1 MKTFK
6 QFTTSS
12 NGSLK
17 NTHIEHPEDSVLN
30 GDLSVLN
37 WFTEN
42 GKISA
47 KIDGAPAIVWGRN
60 PKTENFFVGTKS
72 VFNKRL
78 IKINESHEDID
89 RNHDGNV
96 ATILHECLDNLPRT
110 NNIYQG
116 DFIGFGGEDYY
127 QPNTITYYFPEK
139 VTQRIIIA
147 PHTEY
152 FAENDL
158 REASCQPLSRFRMD
172 DDTNRVLFVKPWVTI
187 DEHRDDIHEL
197 CKFARQ
203 MSTICEFPDYKQV
216 RRIKQHLNAC
226 IRADIELDDLTLEA
240 IASDNNCDVNVLR
253 LWKLVES
260 IKMDMFAYIDAE
272 NTVECYI
279 GEERCDH
286 EGYVLHNKYGTFKI
300 VNREGFSR
308 ANFNLV
314 REWD

>member
-30 GDLSVLN
+30 GDLTVLN

-60 PKTENFFVGTKS
+60 PRTENFFVGTKS

-89 RNHDGNV
+89 KNHVGNV

-110 NNIYQG
+110 DIIYQG
-116 DFIGFGGEDYY
+116 DFIGFGGEECY
-127 QPNTITYYFPEK
+127 QPNTITYYFPEEI
-139 VTQRIIIA
+139 TNNIIIA
-147 PHTEY
+147 PHTVY
-152 FAENDL
+152 TAENDL
-158 REASCQPLSRFRMD
+158 RESVVNNDAILNLQSND
-172 DDTNRVLFVKPWVTI
+172 NVLFVRPWVTI
-187 DEHRDDIHEL
+187 DEQRDDIHNL

-216 RRIKQHLNAC
+216 RRI
-226 IRADIELDDLTLEA
+226 
-240 IASDNNCDVNVLR
+240 
-253 LWKLVES
+253 
-260 IKMDMFAYIDAE
+260 
-272 NTVECYI
+272 
-279 GEERCDH
+279 
-286 EGYVLHNKYGTFKI
+286 
-300 VNREGFSR
+300 
-308 ANFNLV
+308 
-314 REWD
+314 

>member
-30 GDLSVLN
+30 GDLTVLN

-47 KIDGAPAIVWGRN
+47 KIDGSPAIVWGRN

-89 RNHDGNV
+89 KNHAGNV
-96 ATILHECLDNLPRT
+96 ATILHECFDNLPRT
-110 NNIYQG
+110 DTIYQG
-116 DFIGFGGEDYY
+116 DFIGFGGEECY
-127 QPNTITYYFPEK
+127 QPNTITYYFQEK
-139 VTQRIIIA
+139 VTNNIIIA
-147 PHTEY
+147 PHTVY
-152 FAENDL
+152 TAENDL
-158 REASCQPLSRFRMD
+158 REAVVDNDAILKLKSD
-172 DDTNRVLFVKPWVTI
+172 DNVLFVRPFVTI
-187 DEHRDDIHEL
+187 DEQRDDIHNL

-216 RRIKQHLNAC
+216 KRIKKHLNAC
-226 IRADIELDDLTLEA
+226 IRADIELDDITLEA
-240 IASDNNCDVNVLR
+240 LAHDNNCDVNVLR

-260 IKMDMFAYIDAE
+260 IKMDMFAYISCNDL
-272 NTVECYI
+272 VDCYI
-279 GEERCDH
+279 GEDMCDH